1 MDPERVDDRLKRLRE
16 RRVWRER
23 DLSLSFLPG
32 QFKREVARPFKQLA
46 GLAEAWQRL
55 VPPELA
61 RHARLE
67 RLKGGVLHVAVD
79 SSAHLYDL
87 DRLMR
92 QGLERELVRA
102 ATGSPVRRVK
112 LSLSSQ
118 PIAEE
123 DEPAAGG

>member
-1 MDPERVDDRLKRLRE
+1 MDARQGDDRLKRLRE
-16 RRVWRER
+16 HRVWAER
-23 DLSLSFLPG
+23 DLSLGFLPG
-32 QFKREVARPFKQLA
+32 QFQREVARPFKQLA
-46 GLAEAWQRL
+46 PLAELWQQL
-55 VPPELA
+55 VPADLA

-79 SSAHLYDL
+79 SSAHLYEL

-102 ATGSPVRRVK
+102 AKGAPLRRVK

-118 PIAEE
+118 RITEE
-123 DEPAAGG
+123 DRPG

>member
-1 MDPERVDDRLKRLRE
+1 MDAHQGDDRLKRLRE
-16 RRVWRER
+16 RRVWKER

-32 QFKREVARPFKQLA
+32 QFQREVARPFKQLA
-46 GLAEAWQRL
+46 GLAEWWQRL
-55 VPPELA
+55 VPEELA

-79 SSAHLYDL
+79 SSAHLYEL

-102 ATGSPVRRVK
+102 ATGSPVRRVR
-112 LSLSSQ
+112 LSLSQ
-118 PIAEE
+118 DRIAEHE
-123 DEPAAGG
+123 RDGQK